1 MKLTPFGFVNRSEEF
16 VKDALSL
23 PPIGGGKWT
32 TRRVANLMDHSS
44 SLHVSLTPA
53 GGVEKTTMILNTR
66 STGGTRDGGI
76 QGWAEYP
83 GTGEREPFILKQSD
97 ADRAMEEIF
106 DIVEKTLS
114 RVPEWDNSS
123 LPARPEP
130 ATRVFEPLI
139 PEVQKSEPA
148 AEADSGAFDP
158 QAMIDSMLSSDSFEA
173 TPEPPAEEVAPE
185 PAAEETA
192 PEPAAEE
199 VAPEPPPEAEAPEAK
214 KPAKGKKAK
223 A

>member
-44 SLHVSLTPA
+44 SLHVSLTPSE
-53 GGVEKTTMILNTR
+53 GVEKTTMILNTR
-66 STGGTRDGGI
+66 STGGARDGGI

-83 GTGEREPFILKQSD
+83 GTGEREAFIIKQTE
-97 ADRAMEEIF
+97 ADGAMQEIF

-114 RVPEWDNSS
+114 RVIEWDKAA
-123 LPARPEP
+123 LPARPESAP
-130 ATRVFEPLI
+130 RAFEPLI
-139 PEVQKSEPA
+139 PEVKKSEGASAGLDPKVGNAVFSPDSLEVPPEPVVEETPSEPA
-148 AEADSGAFDP
+148 V
-158 QAMIDSMLSSDSFEA
+158 
-173 TPEPPAEEVAPE
+173 EPDDQ
-185 PAAEETA
+185 
-192 PEPAAEE
+192 
-199 VAPEPPPEAEAPEAK
+199 EAK